1 MAAVGQGDTRVTEK
15 TKIHA
20 ERKKETT
27 FFFSSYFPPF
37 FFYYLTNGRTFIR
50 SAPSVTCL
58 LSLSTPPVSRRAHDA
73 IVGDQINRLKRTSFF
88 SFLLFWL
95 HSLTRIRKNLFFL
108 PSIPFHWFNEI
119 FWERD

>member
-58 LSLSTPPVSRRAHDA
+58 LSLSTPPVSRRTHDA

-88 SFLLFWL
+88 TFLL
-95 HSLTRIRKNLFFL
+95 HSLTRIRNNLFPPPPL
-108 PSIPFHWFNEI
+108 HPLSLVQ
-119 FWERD
+119 